1 MVGSSIFGEGL
12 IVKMKFM
19 VELYCNRD
27 FMVNMIM
34 WELNIK

>member
-19 VELYCNRD
+19 VELYWNRD
-27 FMVNMIM
+27 FMVIMIV
-34 WELNIK
+34 WELN